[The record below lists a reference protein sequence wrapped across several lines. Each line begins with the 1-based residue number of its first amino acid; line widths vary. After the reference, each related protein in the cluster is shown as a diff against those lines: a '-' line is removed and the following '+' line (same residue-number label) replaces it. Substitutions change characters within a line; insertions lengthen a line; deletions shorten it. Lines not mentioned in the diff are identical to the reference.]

1 MSNREK
7 AVQLLNVIDDE
18 KMIYVVGILENLTGL
33 VNIPNDETIEA
44 IEEGDEMLKSGT
56 GQRFTGSTED
66 FFHMLLEE

>member
-33 VNIPNDETIEA
+33 VNIPNDETTEA
-44 IEEGDEMLKSGT
+44 TEEGDEMLKSGT

>member
-18 KMIYVVGILENLTGL
+18 KMIYVVGILENLTGFAD
-33 VNIPNDETIEA
+33 IPNNETIEA
-44 IEEGDEMLKSGT
+44 IKEGDEMLKNGT

-66 FFHMLLEE
+66 FFDMLLEE